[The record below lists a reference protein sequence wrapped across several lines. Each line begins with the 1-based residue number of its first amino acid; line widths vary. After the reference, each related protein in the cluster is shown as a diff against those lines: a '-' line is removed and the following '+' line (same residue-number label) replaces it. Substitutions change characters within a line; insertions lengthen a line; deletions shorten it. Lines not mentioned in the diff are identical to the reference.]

1 MCGNP
6 EININDDFPYWLILD
21 DGERISADYLV
32 DRFKS
37 LILSDKLHAGYTLPN
52 ENTLCEKL
60 GISRSTLREAF
71 KVLSTYGLIT
81 RTTHVTYVN
90 NSKDFSLSFV
100 IDYRFEESSILEI
113 LEFRKMFEA
122 ESAFLA
128 AQNATTD
135 DIKELKKILIDLE
148 NCENDPSEL
157 SLNDVHFHSMI
168 AKCTHNKLLISIM
181 RLISDTYYKSI
192 KSQFEL
198 VEYIEGKPALDRT
211 IYYHNKIFDSILL
224 KDSEAAASVMRD
236 HMDSIA
242 ERIKALEEEKEKI

>member
-1 MCGNP
+1 MCGGP
-6 EININDDFPYWLILD
+6 EININDDFPYSLILD
-21 DGERISADYLV
+21 EAEKLSADYLV
-32 DRFKS
+32 DKFKG
-37 LILSDKLHAGYTLPN
+37 LILSGELPAEYTLPN

-81 RTTHVTYVN
+81 RTTHGTYVN

-100 IDYRFEESSILEI
+100 MDYRFEESSALEI

-122 ESAFLA
+122 ESAYLA

-148 NCENDPSEL
+148 NCGKNPSDL
-157 SLNDVHFHSMI
+157 SYNDVAFHAMI

-181 RLISDTYYKSI
+181 KLVSNTYYKSI
-192 KSQFEL
+192 KSQFER
-198 VEYIEGKPALDRT
+198 VEFIEGKPALDTT